1 MMLHNAIEVNF
12 QKDPISDED
21 QFAETRVTGFHWDL
35 IEFTPEF
42 VQIKLNFVNP
52 AAVGSFQ
59 LKDYIT
65 VTFWGVNFF

>member
-1 MMLHNAIEVNF
+1 MMLRKAIEVNF
-12 QKDPISDED
+12 QKDPISED
-21 QFAETRVTGFHWDL
+21 QFTEAEVTGFQWDF
-35 IEFTPEF
+35 IEFTPESL
-42 VQIKLNFVNP
+42 QIKLYFDDP